1 MKNHF
6 TTLNILRTLVFSLCL
21 TFASAAILS
30 CSDSGKQSNNS
41 VRKKTDG
48 IEAGGLFRMNF
59 TDQMRSL
66 FPHNVVDA
74 TATDLMNQVYEGLLM
89 FDPETNKIVPALAE
103 SYTISED
110 GKIYTFHLRK
120 GVYFHDDA
128 AFKDGKGR
136 EVQAQD
142 VVYCLSRLCEP
153 SPRNQLYAL
162 VIDLI
167 KGAREHFDAG
177 VVGNVEG
184 LRVINDYTLE
194 IELYHPAPI
203 FESILTHPG
212 TWVFPKE
219 LYQYKDDVDVWCIG
233 TGPFSA
239 RSIKMNEVVIL
250 ERNKSYWRKDKDGYN
265 LPYLD
270 AVRCNFIENENRQLN
285 MLVNGNLDLVLGV
298 PYKNITE
305 IKRGME
311 NGTADPNFRIITLP
325 GLRVE
330 YYAFQH
336 KNEIFQDV
344 RIRKAFNYAI
354 DKQFLVDSI
363 LLGYGDA
370 AIYGFVPTAMP
381 GYTNDSVKG
390 YTYNPQKAQELF
402 AEAGYENGAG
412 FPVLT
417 LQINDGSS
425 TIIEVADAVQ
435 RMLTK
440 NLNLTVEI
448 AVLPRSLHYE
458 QIESGDVAFWR
469 DGWIGDYADPENFL
483 RLFHGKLVPEDSV
496 KASFLNTVRFKD
508 AEFDKNFEESLRE
521 RDDKKRFKEYINAD
535 QILMDRA
542 AVVPLYYEKQIWL
555 VDKHVRNLNYGGIGM
570 LDLSEV
576 YFSKDPTIAT
586 AQ

>member
-1 MKNHF
+1 MKNRF
-6 TTLNILRTLVFSLCL
+6 ITSNILQTLVFSLFL
-21 TFASAAILS
+21 AFAAAAIVS
-30 CSDSGKQSNNS
+30 CSDSGKQTNTSLRKNS
-41 VRKKTDG
+41 DSAET
-48 IEAGGLFRMNF
+48 GGLFRMNI
-59 TDQMRSL
+59 TDRMRSL
-66 FPHNVVDA
+66 FPHNIVDA
-74 TATDLMNQVYEGLLM
+74 SATDLMNQVYEGLLM
-89 FDPETNKIVPALAE
+89 FDPKTNKVIPALAE
-103 SYTISED
+103 SYSISED
-110 GKIYTFHLRK
+110 GMVYTFHLRQ

-136 EVQAQD
+136 EVRAED

-153 SPRNQLYAL
+153 SPRNQLYAF

-167 KGAREHFDAG
+167 KGGREHYESGGKGD
-177 VVGNVEG
+177 VEG
-184 LRVINDYTLE
+184 LRVVDDYTLE
-194 IELYHPAPI
+194 VELYHPAPV
-203 FESILTHPG
+203 FESILTHPC
-212 TWVFPKE
+212 TWIFPRE
-219 LYQYKDDVDVWCIG
+219 LYDYKDDIDVWCIG

-250 ERNKSYWRKDKDGYN
+250 ERNKSYWRKDSEGYS

-285 MLVNGNLDLVLGV
+285 MLVQGNLDLILGV
-298 PYKNITE
+298 PYKTIAG

-311 NGTADPNFRIITLP
+311 NGTANPDYRIITVP

-330 YYAFQH
+330 YYGFQH
-336 KNEIFQDV
+336 KNEIFQNLN
-344 RIRKAFNYAI
+344 IRRAFNYAI

-363 LLGYGDA
+363 LLGYGEPA
-370 AIYGFVPTAMP
+370 VHGFVPMAMP
-381 GYTNDSVKG
+381 GYSSDSVKG
-390 YTYNPQKAQELF
+390 YPYNPQKARQLF
-402 AEAGYENGAG
+402 AEAGYQNGAG

-435 RMLTK
+435 RMLTQ

-448 AVLPRSLHYE
+448 AVLPRTLHYE
-458 QIESGDVAFWR
+458 QIENGDVAFWR

-508 AEFDKNFEESLRE
+508 EEFDRYFEASLRE
-521 RDDKKRFKEYINAD
+521 RDDRKRHEEYLIAD
-535 QILMDRA
+535 RILMDRA

-555 VDKHVRNLNYGGIGM
+555 VDKHVRNLDYGGIGM
-570 LDLSEV
+570 LDLSQM
-576 YFSKDPTIAT
+576 YFSKDPITAT

>member
-1 MKNHF
+1 MKNRF
-6 TTLNILRTLVFSLCL
+6 TISNSLKILVFSLCL
-21 TFASAAILS
+21 AFSAAAIIS
-30 CSDSGKQSNNS
+30 CSDSGKQTSTS
-41 VRKKTDG
+41 VRKKSDG
-48 IEAGGLFRMNF
+48 IEAGGLFRMNIS
-59 TDQMRSL
+59 DQMRSL
-66 FPHNVVDA
+66 FPHNIVDA

-89 FDPETNKIVPALAE
+89 FDSKTNKNIPALAE
-103 SYTISED
+103 SYSISED
-110 GKIYTFHLRK
+110 GTVYTFKMRQ

-136 EVQAQD
+136 EVRAQD
-142 VVYCLSRLCEP
+142 VAYCLTRLCEP
-153 SPRNQLYAL
+153 SPRNQLYAF

-167 KGAREHFDAG
+167 KGGREHYESGLKGD
-177 VVGNVEG
+177 VEG
-184 LRVINDYTLE
+184 LRVIDDYTLE

-203 FESILTHPG
+203 FESILTHPC
-212 TWVFPKE
+212 TWVFPRE
-219 LYQYKDDVDVWCIG
+219 LYDYKDDIDVWCIG

-250 ERNKSYWRKDKDGYN
+250 ERNKNYWRKDKDNYS

-270 AVRCNFIENENRQLN
+270 AVRCNFIENESRQLN
-285 MLVNGNLDLVLGV
+285 MLVQGNLDLVLGV
-298 PYKNITE
+298 PYKTING
-305 IKRGME
+305 IKLGML
-311 NGTADPNFRIITLP
+311 NGSTDPNFRIVTVP

-344 RIRKAFNYAI
+344 NVRKAFNYAI

-370 AIYGFVPTAMP
+370 AIHGFVPAAMP
-381 GYTNDSVKG
+381 GYDNDSAIG
-390 YTYNPQKAQELF
+390 FLYNPQKAQQLF
-402 AEAGYENGAG
+402 AEAGYENGVG

-425 TIIEVADAVQ
+425 TLIEVADAVQ

-448 AVLPRSLHYE
+448 AVLPRNLHYE
-458 QIESGDVAFWR
+458 QVENGDVAFWR
-469 DGWIGDYADPENFL
+469 DGWIADYADPENFL

-496 KASFLNTVRFKD
+496 KASFLNTVRFRD
-508 AEFDKNFEESLRE
+508 EEFDKYFEASLRE
-521 RDDKKRFKEYINAD
+521 RDDIKRYEEYSLAD
-535 QILMDRA
+535 RILMDRA

-555 VDKHVRNLNYGGIGM
+555 VDKHVRNLDYGGIGM

-576 YFSKDPTIAT
+576 YFSKDSIIAP